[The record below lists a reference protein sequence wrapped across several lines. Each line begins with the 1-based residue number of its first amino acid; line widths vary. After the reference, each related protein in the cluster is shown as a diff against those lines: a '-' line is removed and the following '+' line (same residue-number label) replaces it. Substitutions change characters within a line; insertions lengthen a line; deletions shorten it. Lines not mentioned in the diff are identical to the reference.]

1 MNTFANMHRLSHALW
16 LRGHPHLAVAVRN
29 VSQIV
34 HGGFIGV
41 EAEIDP
47 SVRFFHNGLGVV
59 IHGTARIGAGSVV
72 LQGVTLGVKN
82 PLGGGVLPWWVKT
95 RSYALARRLLVRFK
109 WAPARWWAPA
119 RLLPAMCLMARRL
132 SATQQGCSIEQR
144 MREEQ
149 MMRPSNNG
157 YGIVWPSFMWARLSN
172 MVRLQGSGINAMDC
186 VAAKSVPFH
195 LCSPHR
201 KEFFR

>member
-82 PLGGGVLPWWVKT
+82 PLGGGV
-95 RSYALARRLLVRFK
+95 
-109 WAPARWWAPA
+109 
-119 RLLPAMCLMARRL
+119 
-132 SATQQGCSIEQR
+132 CSR
-144 MREEQ
+144 
-149 MMRPSNNG
+149 G
-157 YGIVWPSFMWARLSN
+157 G
-172 MVRLQGSGINAMDC
+172 
-186 VAAKSVPFH
+186 
-195 LCSPHR
+195 
-201 KEFFR
+201 